1 MADRKISALTE
12 LTAPVADD
20 VIQIIDSS
28 ESSNS
33 AKNKKVQY
41 TTLLR
46 NLPSGTNTTPSLGW
60 LADSGATGLYRS
72 AANTLSVS
80 INQTLVGSFQSS
92 GLELG
97 AGTPAAQLHLFSTD
111 TTDQIILE
119 NSDTGADTAP
129 DLVLYRNS
137 ASTANADNLGN
148 LVYRGED
155 SVGNAQ
161 DYASIAAS
169 IKSVSLGSEE
179 GILDLMSSSSGT
191 LTSRIRLSADK
202 VGFGE
207 TTPLFPVHITTSG
220 AGTALWVECSA
231 NDAGST
237 ADITL
242 FSRRGASGAGQDN
255 DILSTIFYRG
265 KNDNGTPEQ
274 IDYAAIESKIIDASD
289 GTEDGQINLKVMDAG
304 TLTTQLSIDATVSTF
319 ATSVTFSEGATI
331 ADTKNIALN
340 TSTGTKIGTATSQ
353 KLGFWN
359 ATPVDQ
365 PAAVADLAHSTSS
378 GSLPTPDGTVNI
390 SNAASPTNAELLT
403 YCVELEAKLE
413 AALARLR
420 ETGLIAT

>member
-20 VIQIIDSS
+20 IIPILDSS
-28 ESSNS
+28 ESAN
-33 AKNKKVQY
+33 ADKNKKIQY

-46 NLPSGTNTTPSLGW
+46 NLPSGSNSTPSLGW
-60 LADSGATGLYRS
+60 TADSGVTGLYRS
-72 AANTLSVS
+72 AANNLAVSV
-80 INQTLVGSFQSS
+80 NQNFVGAFQSS
-92 GLELG
+92 GLQLG

-137 ASTANADNLGN
+137 ASPANSDNLGN
-148 LVYRGED
+148 IVLRGED
-155 SVGNAQ
+155 SGGNAH
-161 DYASIAAS
+161 DYASITAQ
-169 IKSVSLGSEE
+169 IKTVTNGAED
-179 GILDLMSSSSGT
+179 GILDLMSSAGGT
-191 LTSRIRLSADK
+191 LASRIRLSSDK
-202 VGFGE
+202 VGIHE
-207 TTPLFPVHITTSG
+207 STPLYPLHISTSA
-220 AGTALWVECSA
+220 AGVALWIECSA

-237 ADITL
+237 SDITL

-255 DILSTIFYRG
+255 DILSTIFFRG
-265 KNDNGTPEQ
+265 KNDASTPEE
-274 IDYAAIESKIIDASD
+274 INYAAIETLIVDASD
-289 GTEDGQINLKVMDAG
+289 GTEDGQMHLKVQDGG
-304 TLTTQLSIDATVSTF
+304 TLTTKLSIDSDI
-319 ATSVTFSEGATI
+319 TI
-331 ADTKNIALN
+331 ADATNIATN

-353 KLGFWN
+353 KISFWN

-390 SNAASPTNAELLT
+390 SNAASPTNAELLA

-420 ETGLIAT
+420 ESGLIAT